1 MEGFKYKKSFGQNF
15 INNSKIINNIIS
27 CSNIKDNSLVIEI
40 GPGSGNLTRE
50 LSKVS
55 NYVLAYEIDER
66 LEEILDENLV
76 DCDNVTVVY
85 EDFLKSDLASDIS
98 KYEYMTEEAGIRRG
112 LLGPFWRSHEM
123 RVRGWL
129 EDYFQI
135 VHDSLFEAMVIS

>member
-55 NYVLAYEIDER
+55 KYVLA
-66 LEEILDENLV
+66 
-76 DCDNVTVVY
+76 
-85 EDFLKSDLASDIS
+85 
-98 KYEYMTEEAGIRRG
+98 
-112 LLGPFWRSHEM
+112 
-123 RVRGWL
+123 
-129 EDYFQI
+129 
-135 VHDSLFEAMVIS
+135 